1 MKRSHVIMSLAVCCG
16 LLSAAQGA
24 PDRSL
29 MSDAYWKIWNDAEQ
43 DILQISL
50 QTYIV
55 DVFLVV
61 AKVMDGSFGIEPGT
75 RFEEVGAET
84 LGREVGI
91 DGLKSCARQE
101 LTEVQVVD
109 TALGIIGHQ
118 TLVEVRLQR
127 GTGLS

>member
-1 MKRSHVIMSLAVCCG
+1 MGGNIRLQHVALTLLAQRGIEVDG
-16 LLSAAQGA
+16 TVDNRVAGSEVGHGVT
-24 PDRSL
+24 
-29 MSDAYWKIWNDAEQ
+29 
-43 DILQISL
+43 ILQISL

-61 AKVMDGSFGIEPGT
+61 VKVMDGGLGIEPGT